1 MTPVKI
7 TLYRW
12 AGHWGPFKIKVP
24 CGECALTQ
32 DIIEDTL
39 IAELEEIPA
48 ELETHNWLSQWWS
61 PLCRGGWHA
70 PIVLVEN
77 RVICQ
82 GTALNRGILTQAVIE
97 AYAKRTPIRGSHL
110 FGKSTCPHCHRA
122 RNYLEQTNQPYRYHD
137 VVKDPIALYE
147 MLARIKPLVGKKIP
161 ITVPQIWLDG
171 HYIGGADQLSQQL
184 QLSVEPNYDRGQCSL
199 SPKSSLR

>member
-7 TLYRW
+7 TLFRW
-12 AGHWGPFKIKVP
+12 AGRWGPFKIKVP

-39 IAELEEIPA
+39 IAELEEIPV
-48 ELETHNWLSQWWS
+48 ELETYNWLSQWWT

-82 GTALNRGILTQAVIE
+82 GTALNRGVLTQAVIE
-97 AYAKRTPIRGSHL
+97 AYVKNTHIKGSHL
-110 FGKSTCPHCHRA
+110 FGKSSCPHCHRA
-122 RNYLEQTNQPYRYHD
+122 KNYLKQANRPYRYHD
-137 VVKDPIALYE
+137 VVKDPVALYE
-147 MLARIKPLVGKKIP
+147 MLARVKPLVSNKTP

-171 HYIGGADQLSQQL
+171 RYIGGADQLSQQL

-199 SPKSSLR
+199 SPKDSLR